1 VRSARGT
8 DRGDLLDPKIF
19 MRTFKL
25 HRLENTLWRS
35 KNNSKI
41 GPRVSSY
48 AQKGNNPALPQAH
61 AAI

>member
-1 VRSARGT
+1 
-8 DRGDLLDPKIF
+8 

-41 GPRVSSY
+41 GPGASSY
-48 AQKGNNPALPQAH
+48 AQKDNNPGLPQAH